1 MIDKSVLI
9 VDDEESIRTL
19 MGFNLRNQGY
29 TVETASSGEEGLI
42 KYHKHN
48 PDLIVTDIM
57 MEGINGLDMLREV
70 KSLNPEVMVIV
81 VTGYG
86 SLDSAVEALRL
97 GAYDYLR
104 KPYNREELSLKIKKC
119 LRKQDMERQ
128 VRELTQS
135 LLELN
140 CKLGDEIALKV
151 KSEAKLKQLAHEL
164 ERSNQSLMEFSMV
177 VSHDLQEPLR
187 KVSVFTDR
195 IREEYEQ
202 SLDARANGYF
212 EIVENS
218 VRRMRAFIQDLLEL
232 AKVKREKKP
241 FALVNLNDIADGVLS
256 DLEVR
261 LHESGGRVFIESLP
275 ALDADPLQMRQLFQN
290 LIGNALKFRRPET
303 PCEIR
308 IASSRDI
315 GGIWEIRVED
325 NGIGLDNENWDK
337 IFQPF
342 ERLHGRSLY
351 EGTGLG
357 LAICDKI
364 VSCHGGRIRA
374 EGVRGQGS
382 TFIITLPE
390 KQAGYKED
398 A

>member
-1 MIDKSVLI
+1 MSGKSVLI

-19 MGFNLRNQGY
+19 MRFNLISQGY
-29 TVETASSGEEGLI
+29 AVETASSGEEGLA
-42 KYHKHN
+42 KYNQYN
-48 PDLIVTDIM
+48 PDLVITDIM
-57 MEGINGLDMLREV
+57 MEGITGLDVLKRV
-70 KSLNPEVMVIV
+70 KSLNPDAMVIV

-86 SLDSAVEALRL
+86 SLDSAVEALRQ

-104 KPYNREELSLKIKKC
+104 KPYNREEFSLKVKKC
-119 LRKQDMERQ
+119 LQKQSVERQ
-128 VRELTQS
+128 VRTLTQS

-140 CKLGDEIALKV
+140 ERLRDEIAQKA
-151 KSEAKLKQLAHEL
+151 KSEEKLKQLTFEL

-177 VSHDLQEPLR
+177 ASHDLQEPLR
-187 KVSVFTDR
+187 KVSMFTGR

-218 VRRMRAFIQDLLEL
+218 VRRMGAFIHDLLEL
-232 AKVKREKKP
+232 AKVKTEKKP
-241 FALVNLNDIADGVLS
+241 FELVNLNDIVDGVLS

-261 LHESGGRVFIESLP
+261 LQESGGRVFMESLP

-308 IASSRDI
+308 ITSSRNAGD
-315 GGIWEIRVED
+315 IWEIRVTD

-342 ERLHGRSLY
+342 ERLHGRSSY

-364 VSCHGGRIRA
+364 VSRHGGKIRA
-374 EGVRGQGS
+374 EGVRGEGS

-390 KQAGYKED
+390 KQPGDKEGT
-398 A
+398 